1 MNDVIFCS
9 NRSHWFIT
17 NAYYNYRLR
26 CSAYNMLCPSRV
38 SGKINRGVRTRAA
51 CARRQFDRLS
61 VQLSGFQGLSNA
73 MTHSASDEINR
84 YLVRSMM
91 VVISTYSAVIHV
103 AASVCLNVPSF
114 TFAVHVTNE
123 TLQHISF
130 SYLLSQDAGSAVN
143 LNLLSP
149 RSHSIKMFV
158 ILSGHGLRELP
169 T

>member
-1 MNDVIFCS
+1 MHTTIIDCDVAL
-9 NRSHWFIT
+9 NV
-17 NAYYNYRLR
+17 
-26 CSAYNMLCPSRV
+26 LCPSRV

-51 CARRQFDRLS
+51 CSRRQFDRLS

-73 MTHSASDEINR
+73 MTHSASHEINR
-84 YLVRSMM
+84 CLVRSMM
-91 VVISTYSAVIHV
+91 VVISTYSAVIHG

-143 LNLLSP
+143 LNLLSR

-158 ILSGHGLRELP
+158 ILSGRGLRELP